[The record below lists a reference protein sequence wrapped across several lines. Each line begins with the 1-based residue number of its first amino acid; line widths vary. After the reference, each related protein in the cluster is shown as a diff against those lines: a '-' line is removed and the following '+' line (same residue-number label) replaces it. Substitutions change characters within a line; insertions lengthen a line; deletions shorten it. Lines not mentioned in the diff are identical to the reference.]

1 LYAKRL
7 LRDEK
12 IIKALLS
19 SSGGIL
25 GIGRAFPKEDAREVS
40 VGRNAEGTDLYARK
54 GGPGG
59 TVVDSLG
66 DSEVKQGC
74 RSTKR

>member
-1 LYAKRL
+1 LHAKKPFKN
-7 LRDEK
+7 EK
-12 IIKALLS
+12 IINP
-19 SSGGIL
+19 SSGRIL
-25 GIGRAFPKEDAREVS
+25 GIGRVFPEKEDAGEVS
-40 VGRNAEGTDLYARK
+40 VGRNVEGADLDARK
-54 GGPGG
+54 SGPGG